1 MAVDLSKTNAKS
13 AVRLREMHL
22 SATRLGTIAKSKVL
36 YFSNLF
42 TSFTSSPSYS
52 VATTRSSKLSDD
64 RPKPGE
70 ISEIPSDTDRD
81 IIFSLIDWVLPF
93 EACLYHQVLPLSLTN
108 NELRMGMVDLM
119 DVSALDYLRKV
130 LAYLQYRLV
139 PQVISCDLHHQVLS
153 AYLKFKANP
162 TAKPVELAESVEP
175 PTVLLERADQGM
187 GENPMENSVISAID
201 AIDDDDFDGPPTIF
215 FERPVTFED
224 DEDQNPTLSIE
235 RPIPPSQTIVAKPG
249 LPPLPTDR
257 HTHDTLIVEEI
268 LETPEPLSD
277 HSTLIQP
284 QPSESTSSP
293 IESCPLP
300 FVLPGSALPQLET
313 STLYI
318 NASSEQLLVLSP
330 QELLQALLGRILATG
345 IGRLFFEH
353 QGHQGRILWSDSGV
367 FQSFVD
373 GLPLRTFN
381 GVIAELKRL
390 TSLPMDPIDDVVQVE
405 IERIH
410 EKQRLLLRLKL
421 MPKPQI
427 GDRPRSEGED
437 ATLQILRGT
446 ALRFY
451 QQQQASS
458 LSRDTLT
465 VARQLQRK
473 VEELHRRSQSIVAIN
488 SDELAVMPELQEVLQ
503 TVKNQLTDIER
514 QTITFGGP
522 MPKLIS
528 KNQGDDR
535 G

>member
-1 MAVDLSKTNAKS
+1 MAVELSKMNAKS
-13 AVRLREMHL
+13 AVRLRKMHL
-22 SATRLGTIAKSKVL
+22 SATRLGTIATIKAIYLSK
-36 YFSNLF
+36 FF

-52 VATTRSSKLSDD
+52 VATSHSSKLSDD
-64 RPKPGE
+64 RLKPGE

-81 IIFSLIDWVLPF
+81 TIFSLIDQVLPF
-93 EACLYHQVLPLSLTN
+93 EACLYHQVLPLSLIN

-130 LAYLQYRLV
+130 LAYLNYRLA
-139 PQVISCDLHHQVLS
+139 PQVISCDLQHQVLS
-153 AYLKFKANP
+153 AYLKFKANN
-162 TAKPVELAESVEP
+162 TAKVVEQSESLEP
-175 PTVLLERADQGM
+175 PTVFFERPDHLMDEDQQA
-187 GENPMENSVISAID
+187 NPAISAID
-201 AIDDDDFDGPPTIF
+201 TIDEGFDGPPTIF
-215 FERPVTFED
+215 FERPMMFED
-224 DEDQNPTLSIE
+224 DEDKNPTLSRE
-235 RPIPPSQTIVAKPG
+235 RPNLPPRTIAAKPG

-257 HTHDTLIVEEI
+257 HSRDTLIVEN
-268 LETPEPLSD
+268 PESALD
-277 HSTLIQP
+277 RSTVIQP
-284 QPSESTSSP
+284 QSSEPMSSS
-293 IESCPLP
+293 IQSCPLP

-313 STLYI
+313 NSLHI
-318 NASSEQLLVLSP
+318 NASSEELLALSP
-330 QELLQALLGRILATG
+330 KDLLQALLGRILETG

-373 GLPLRTFN
+373 CLPLEIFN

-390 TSLPMDPIDDVVQVE
+390 TSLPMDPVENVVQVE

-410 EKQRLLLRLKL
+410 EKNRLLLRLKL

-427 GDRPRSEGED
+427 GDHPRSEGED

-473 VEELHRRSQSIVAIN
+473 VEELHRRSYSTLPIN
-488 SDELAVMPELQEVLQ
+488 PDELGVMPELQEVLQ
-503 TVKNQLTDIER
+503 TVKNQLIEIER
-514 QTITFGGP
+514 QTSTLGGP
-522 MPKLIS
+522 MP
-528 KNQGDDR
+528 
-535 G
+535 